1 MSDFPKAVSTAAQ
14 ADVKKVEAEAAA
26 LKAAAGQAMASAPAD
41 EKAAQGWLRRNVW
54 GVLGA
59 VVVLAIIVVWVLVR

>member
-26 LKAAAGQAMASAPAD
+26 LKAAAGQATAAAAGD
-41 EKAAQGWLRRNVW
+41 EKVAQGWLRRNVW

-59 VVVLAIIVVWVLVR
+59 VVILAIIVVWVLVR

>member
-1 MSDFPKAVSTAAQ
+1 MSDLPKKVEGVAQ

-26 LKAAAGQAMASAPAD
+26 LKAAAGQATASAVGD

-59 VVVLAIIVVWVLVR
+59 VVILVIIVVWLLVR